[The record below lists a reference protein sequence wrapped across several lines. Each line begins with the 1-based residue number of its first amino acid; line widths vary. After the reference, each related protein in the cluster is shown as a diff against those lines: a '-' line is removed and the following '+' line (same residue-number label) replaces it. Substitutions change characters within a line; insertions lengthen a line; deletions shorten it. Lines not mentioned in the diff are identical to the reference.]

1 MTVKKL
7 KPTSLKTKHKTKNPT
22 LFLVKNIMA
31 EFLQLKVFVNA
42 AIKKEISKNKIKDL
56 TLSLVKNIMAEFLEL
71 KAFINAALTNEIAN
85 LKNELANQ
93 KEKLELMEQMN
104 QLRNRFTI
112 SQIEVAKLEKT
123 LDLVFKQKAIA
134 LEDLRSLTESVNS
147 AKEEVK

>member
-1 MTVKKL
+1 MVEAGVEHLQWGFKQGWGNYPTLKRRKEKMAVKKL
-7 KPTSLKTKHKTKNPT
+7 QTTNLKTKITTKT
-22 LFLVKNIMA
+22 
-31 EFLQLKVFVNA
+31 
-42 AIKKEISKNKIKDL
+42 L
-56 TLSLVKNIMAEFLEL
+56 TLSLVKSIMAEFLEL
-71 KAFINAALTNEIAN
+71 KVFINAALKNEIAN
-85 LKNELANQ
+85 LKNEIANQ

-147 AKEEVK
+147 AKEGV

>member
-1 MTVKKL
+1 MAVKKL
-7 KPTSLKTKHKTKNPT
+7 QPTNLKTKITTKT
-22 LFLVKNIMA
+22 
-31 EFLQLKVFVNA
+31 
-42 AIKKEISKNKIKDL
+42 L
-56 TLSLVKNIMAEFLEL
+56 TLSLVKSIMAEFLEL
-71 KAFINAALTNEIAN
+71 KVFINAALKNEIVN
-85 LKNELANQ
+85 LKNEIANQ

-147 AKEEVK
+147 AKEGV